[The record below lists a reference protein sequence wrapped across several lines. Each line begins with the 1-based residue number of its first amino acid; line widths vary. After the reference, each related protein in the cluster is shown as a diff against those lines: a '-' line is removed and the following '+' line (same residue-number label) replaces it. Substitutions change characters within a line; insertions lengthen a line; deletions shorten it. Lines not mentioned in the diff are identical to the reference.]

1 MVEDDLR
8 KRRKLIDSGRILVIL
23 SILIVMHI
31 DNNIVQLSFYKKAI
45 LAVSVILV
53 GDLMLRA
60 INRIISRRFSS

>member
-23 SILIVMHI
+23 SILIVMNI
-31 DNNIVQLSFYKKAI
+31 DNNMVQLSFYKKAI